1 MLEPRMRR
9 ARVNEPNET
18 ELRNAS
24 QPPKNAGVDEPTNA
38 RRQRNVEFRRN
49 PNEGRASVEPDDFGN

>member
-9 ARVNEPNET
+9 ARVNESNET

-24 QPPKNAGVDEPTNA
+24 QPPKNAGVDEAANA

-49 PNEGRASVEPDDFGN
+49 PNEGRTSVEPDDFGD